1 LAIKTLW
8 SWKLII
14 PPPAPNIILCFSFG
28 GKLLQIG
35 DLFLGKNLEN
45 NENSRKSIAR
55 INPFKSYKI
64 NE

>member
-1 LAIKTLW
+1 MELETYNTP
-8 SWKLII
+8 S
-14 PPPAPNIILCFSFG
+14 PNTILCFSFG

-35 DLFLGKNLEN
+35 ELFLGKNLEN
-45 NENSRKSIAR
+45 NENSRKNIAR